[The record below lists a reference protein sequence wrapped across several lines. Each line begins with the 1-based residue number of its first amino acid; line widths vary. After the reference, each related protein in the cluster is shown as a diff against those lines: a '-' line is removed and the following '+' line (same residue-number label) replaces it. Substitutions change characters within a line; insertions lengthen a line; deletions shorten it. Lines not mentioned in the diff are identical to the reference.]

1 MTKEFAPKNEAR
13 LHWPA
18 NSIPEF
24 LPFAVWHHMCERVTR
39 VNEQRAEGTLHVSEL
54 VPVLTQLWRWNRAAS
69 RGVTHGRLALFV
81 SVFVLTQLWGW
92 NRAVNRW
99 ATSRE
104 LSLYVT
110 VCTTQLWGWNRAVT
124 RWATSRELSL
134 YVTVCTDSALGL
146 EQSSEQMSYKQITL
160 VVCYCL
166 YWLSSGSGTEQW
178 TDELQA
184 ENSRCMLL
192 FVLTQL
198 WGWNRAVNR
207 WATSRELSLY
217 VTVCT
222 DSALGLEQSSH

>member
-1 MTKEFAPKNEAR
+1 MTKEFAPKNEAW

-110 VCTTQLWGWNRAVT
+110 VCT
-124 RWATSRELSL
+124 
-134 YVTVCTDSALGL
+134 DSALGL
-146 EQSSEQMSYKQITL
+146 EQSSEQMSYKQRTL

-166 YWLSSGSGTEQW
+166 YWLSSGAGTEQW

-198 WGWNRAVNR
+198 WGWNRAVTR
-207 WATSRELSLY
+207 WATSRELCLY